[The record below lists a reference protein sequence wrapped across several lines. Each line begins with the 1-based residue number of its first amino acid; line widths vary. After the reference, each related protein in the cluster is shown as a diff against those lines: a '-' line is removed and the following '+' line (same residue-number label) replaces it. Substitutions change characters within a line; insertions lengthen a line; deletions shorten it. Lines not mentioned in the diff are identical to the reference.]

1 MSRKLVIVESPN
13 KIKSISNYLGADYD
27 VQASIGHIRDL
38 PQPSEL
44 PANMKKGPFGK
55 FAVDVEGN
63 FTPYYVVNPD
73 KKKVVAE
80 LKRHLKE
87 ADELYLA
94 TDDDREGEAIA
105 WHLKEVLKPKVP
117 VRRMTFTEITREAIT
132 RALDN
137 TREIDIHR
145 VDAQETR
152 RILDR
157 LVGYEISPVL
167 WRKIDLAK
175 RRAALK
181 AEADTEKAKADAAYT
196 IQTQIQRRDIERE
209 TAQADIVK
217 QEQEAL
223 VKEREV
229 KVTRNALEATVNAQ
243 ADADRYAAEQAANAK
258 LYSRQREAEA
268 EAFEQIKRAEATKQA
283 MLAEADGL
291 RAKGE
296 AEAAAK
302 AAILTAEAEGLEKK
316 AEAMAKM
323 NQAAVLEMY
332 FKALPDVAAAIASP
346 LANVDSITMY
356 GEGNSAKMV
365 ADITNSLSQVNAG
378 LGETMGLDLRQMLG
392 ALVGAKVVAPT
403 VEQAVADGVDKG
415 LNS

>member
-1 MSRKLVIVESPN
+1 MTWRKWVQSVSDDRN
-13 KIKSISNYLGADYD
+13 VISNLGSGNVEQIRKNAAIAKANAERDIIS
-27 VQASIGHIRDL
+27 ASARAKN
-38 PQPSEL
+38 E
-44 PANMKKGPFGK
+44 ANETQ
-55 FAVDVEGN
+55 V
-63 FTPYYVVNPD
+63 
-73 KKKVVAE
+73 
-80 LKRHLKE
+80 
-87 ADELYLA
+87 A
-94 TDDDREGEAIA
+94 TDMEIA
-105 WHLKEVLKPKVP
+105 K
-117 VRRMTFTEITREAIT
+117 RDT
-132 RALDN
+132 
-137 TREIDIHR
+137 
-145 VDAQETR
+145 
-152 RILDR
+152 
-157 LVGYEISPVL
+157 
-167 WRKIDLAK
+167 DLAK

-302 AAILTAEAEGLEKK
+302 AAILSAEAEGLEKK

-365 ADITNSLSQVNAG
+365 ADITNSLSQVNAC
-378 LGETMGLDLRQMLG
+378 DRCW
-392 ALVGAKVVAPT
+392 APW
-403 VEQAVADGVDKG
+403 
-415 LNS
+415 

>member
-1 MSRKLVIVESPN
+1 
-13 KIKSISNYLGADYD
+13 
-27 VQASIGHIRDL
+27 
-38 PQPSEL
+38 
-44 PANMKKGPFGK
+44 
-55 FAVDVEGN
+55 
-63 FTPYYVVNPD
+63 
-73 KKKVVAE
+73 
-80 LKRHLKE
+80 
-87 ADELYLA
+87 
-94 TDDDREGEAIA
+94 
-105 WHLKEVLKPKVP
+105 
-117 VRRMTFTEITREAIT
+117 
-132 RALDN
+132 
-137 TREIDIHR
+137 
-145 VDAQETR
+145 
-152 RILDR
+152 
-157 LVGYEISPVL
+157 
-167 WRKIDLAK
+167 
-175 RRAALK
+175 
-181 AEADTEKAKADAAYT
+181 
-196 IQTQIQRRDIERE
+196 
-209 TAQADIVK
+209 
-217 QEQEAL
+217 
-223 VKEREV
+223 
-229 KVTRNALEATVNAQ
+229 
-243 ADADRYAAEQAANAK
+243 
-258 LYSRQREAEA
+258 
-268 EAFEQIKRAEATKQA
+268 

-346 LANVDSITMY
+346 LTNVDSITMY